1 MINHREGTPYIARSA
16 DLITNNFDHRQILLS
31 FKNKIQKYSRNAKLI
46 NNSIIVHGLDG
57 FAMET
62 VISQSGSSP
71 LMITYFY
78 EEKKDNNKKI
88 NWSMV
93 AVGLICNIFIVFAV
107 QMMLQLN
114 INILP
119 YALVGSLIIWVLI
132 ALVFISKDETSV
144 LDIKKI
150 VKNIVLEINK
160 EQSPTIDYTQ
170 SIKCKYCGTVN
181 NFGSYKPSAYK
192 CFSCGA
198 NI

>member
-1 MINHREGTPYIARSA
+1 MI
-16 DLITNNFDHRQILLS
+16 
-31 FKNKIQKYSRNAKLI
+31 
-46 NNSIIVHGLDG
+46 SI
-57 FAMET
+57 
-62 VISQSGSSP
+62 
-71 LMITYFY
+71 
-78 EEKKDNNKKI
+78 
-88 NWSMV
+88 
-93 AVGLICNIFIVFAV
+93 
-107 QMMLQLN
+107 
-114 INILP
+114 
-119 YALVGSLIIWVLI
+119 LI

-160 EQSPTIDYTQ
+160 EQSPIIDYTQ